1 MLHEWTAEATETD
14 ANVYLGRLSLANFDN
29 PVSIDK
35 VEEALV
41 EAIAKPFN
49 VSAEEAAQGILDI
62 ANSNRV
68 AGDLRQKI
76 VEGVLPPHT
85 RLPSQARIREEYGV
99 SDTVALEARKVLMA
113 EGLVEGRSGS
123 GTYVREQPVPRRIAR
138 AGYRTGVGATP
149 FRQEQADERVK
160 GTWES
165 SSEREEANPAVASR
179 LRIQVGD
186 RVMRTRYLFR
196 AEGEPAMLST
206 SWEPLDITGRTPV
219 MLPEEGPLAGRGV
232 VERMAAIDVI
242 VDNVVEEVGARPGLA
257 EEAMAL
263 GGVPG
268 HAVLVISRILKQKV
282 LRIYELKIKKFRT
295 T

>member
-1 MLHEWTAEATETD
+1 MPFGEQPA
-14 ANVYLGRLSLANFDN
+14 YL
-29 PVSIDK
+29 
-35 VEEALV
+35 
-41 EAIAKPFN
+41 
-49 VSAEEAAQGILDI
+49 
-62 ANSNRV
+62 RV

-76 VEGVLPPHT
+76 VDGVLPPHT

-123 GTYVREQPVPRRIAR
+123 GTYVRERPAQRRIAR
-138 AGYRTGVGATP
+138 AGFRTGAGATP
-149 FRQEQADERVK
+149 FRQEQSDEKVK

-165 SSEREEANPAVASR
+165 SSEQDEASEGIADR
-179 LRIQVGD
+179 LRIRPGE

-196 AEGEPAMLST
+196 TEGEPVMLST
-206 SWEPLDITGRTPV
+206 SWEPLEVTGRTPV

-257 EEAMAL
+257 EEAMVL

-268 HAVLVISRILKQKV
+268 HAVLVISRTYYAGGRPVETADVVMLADRH
-282 LRIYELKIKKFRT
+282 RIAYHLPVK
-295 T
+295 